1 MSNINFVPDDY
12 VQSNESRRANLMCLV
27 LFSVVMA
34 ALGGT
39 FVTIK
44 IRQRACSA
52 EESLVNAKMARMQ
65 EAIQTFEELQAK
77 RKEMMKTALTT
88 AELLEPVPRS
98 VLLAS
103 LTNNLPSGASLVKLD
118 VIQKDPAGGTN
129 RRKRSSK
136 SSKYRQ
142 ANGQGAG
149 GASGSK
155 QSAEQRLET
164 HMDIEGMAPSDLQ
177 VADYIERLGSSIL
190 LDNVALVESVEK
202 KVDGTPFRHFKLKA
216 MLARQ
221 VHLTKEDV
229 DEIRTRAESSMYR
242 F

>member
-34 ALGGT
+34 ALGGS

-52 EESLVNAKMARMQ
+52 EESLVNAKMKRM
-65 EAIQTFEELQAK
+65 EESIQKFEELQTK
-77 RKEMMKTALTT
+77 RKEMMRTALTT

-103 LTNNLPSGASLVKLD
+103 LTNNLPAGVSLVKLGL
-118 VIQKDPAGGTN
+118 IQKEPPRSA
-129 RRKRSSK
+129 RRAPK
-136 SSKYRQ
+136 SKYQ
-142 ANGQGAG
+142 AAQAKANG
-149 GASGSK
+149 GSEVAVSPEK
-155 QSAEQRLET
+155 LRET
-164 HMDIEGMAPSDLQ
+164 RMDIEGIAPSDLQ
-177 VADYIERLGSSIL
+177 VAAYIEHLGQTIL
-190 LDNVALVESVEK
+190 LDNVALIESKEK
-202 KVDGTPFRHFKLKA
+202 KIEDTPFRHFKLTA
-216 MLARQ
+216 MLRKEI
-221 VHLTKEDV
+221 HLSKEDIN
-229 DEIRTRAESSMYR
+229 EIRTKAEHSVYQ